1 MILAL
6 MPLGVE
12 HQNVSFLSLTDED
25 DVILALMPLGVE
37 HIASVYDR
45 LRKLK

>member
-1 MILAL
+1 M
-6 MPLGVE
+6 
-12 HQNVSFLSLTDED
+12 SFLSLTDED